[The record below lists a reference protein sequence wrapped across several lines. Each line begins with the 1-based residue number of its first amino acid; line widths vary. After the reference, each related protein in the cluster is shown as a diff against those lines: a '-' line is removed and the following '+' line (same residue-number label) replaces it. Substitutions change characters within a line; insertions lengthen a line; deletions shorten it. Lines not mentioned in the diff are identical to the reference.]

1 MTLDAIKEAIEQL
14 PEAEQQQ
21 LLKWLDEREQ
31 LAWDTEMERDFA
43 PGGRGAS
50 LVDKVKADIRAGKF
64 KPIDQRS
71 S

>member
-1 MTLDAIKEAIEQL
+1 MTLDAIKAAIEQL
-14 PEAEQQQ
+14 PKAEQHQ
-21 LLKWLDEREQ
+21 LLNWLDEREQ
-31 LAWDTEMERDFA
+31 QAWDAEMERDFA

-50 LVDKVKADIRAGKF
+50 LVDKVKEDIRAGKF